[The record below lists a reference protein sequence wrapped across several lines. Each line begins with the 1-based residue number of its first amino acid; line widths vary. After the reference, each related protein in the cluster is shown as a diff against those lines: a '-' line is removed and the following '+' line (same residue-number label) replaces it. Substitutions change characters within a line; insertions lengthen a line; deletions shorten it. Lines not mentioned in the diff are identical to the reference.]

1 MSVLIEQFKQSFKYT
16 GRLSVSDFRRWSAW
30 LLLIFILTY
39 IAHLYAVH
47 VLDNYGGSSINAVT
61 GVFVFYATL
70 LLVYVFLMFAI
81 MSALIRRHHDMGR
94 NGWFSVL
101 WFVPYIGVG
110 YWIYLLCA
118 KGTQGPNAYGPP
130 A

>member
-110 YWIYLLCA
+110 YWIYLLCG

>member
-16 GRLSVSDFRRWSAW
+16 GRLSVSNFRRWSAW

-61 GVFVFYATL
+61 SVFVFYAAL

-81 MSALIRRHHDMGR
+81 TSALIRRHHDMGR

-101 WFVPYIGVG
+101 CFLPYIGVG

-118 KGTQGPNAYGPP
+118 RGTQGSNAYGPP
-130 A
+130 V

>member
-101 WFVPYIGVG
+101 CFLPYIGVG